1 MSELMAQ
8 LNSRKEENLKYLR
21 EIDNQEEIINS
32 LNFEIEYEERKQ
44 DEFMRSAISKQL
56 SELNSSKEFK

>member
-1 MSELMAQ
+1 MAQ

-56 SELNSSKEFK
+56 SELNCSKEFK

>member
-1 MSELMAQ
+1 MAQ

-44 DEFMRSAISKQL
+44 DEFMRSTISKQL
-56 SELNSSKEFK
+56 SELNCSKEFK